1 MKSKKLVLPTIIF
14 LVFMVLNLA
23 AADYGVARV
32 AILIKVVDGDT
43 ILVDVQNWQE
53 VVGKHIYVRF
63 AGIDTPEKNSEK
75 AEVRALA
82 QKAREFTAEQLQGAK
97 IIELRNIRRDKYFR
111 LLAEVWAD
119 GVNLSE
125 ELIKAGLAKPYDGG
139 KKATEW

>member
-1 MKSKKLVLPTIIF
+1 MKKRKYLLCVLWF
-14 LVFMVLNLA
+14 LFILNLS

-32 AILIKVVDGDT
+32 ATLIKVVDGDT

-53 VVGKHIYVRF
+53 VAGKHIYVRF
-63 AGIDTPEKNSEK
+63 AGIDTPEKNDERP
-75 AEVRALA
+75 EVRALA
-82 QKAREFTAEQLQGAK
+82 QKAREFTAEKLQKAK

-125 ELIKAGLAKPYDGG
+125 ELIKAGLAKAYDGG
-139 KKATEW
+139 KKEEF